1 MVILFSNRK
10 SKLEKEILEI
20 LITCGADF
28 ISDRL
33 VISTGGFFTATVCY
47 KKTQINAKKAII
59 LILDDSEKFKN
70 QILPLGVI
78 GICEDTN
85 QNALNI
91 FKENKVPVITCGNN
105 HKNTITISSIE
116 NNQYIL
122 TLQRQ
127 ITDLKGNVILPT
139 DYKITLD
146 NKYSPEAVMLCGAV
160 LCLENN
166 KIGN

>member
-10 SKLEKEILEI
+10 SKLGKEILEI
-20 LITCGADF
+20 LIACGADF
-28 ISDRL
+28 ISDKS
-33 VISTGGFFTATVCY
+33 VISTGGFCTATVCY
-47 KKTQINAKKAII
+47 KKTKIDTKKAII
-59 LILDDSEKFKN
+59 LIIDDSEKFKN
-70 QILPLGVI
+70 QILPLDVI

-91 FKENKVPVITCGNN
+91 FRENNVPVITCGNN

-127 ITDLKGNVILPT
+127 ITNLKGNVILPT
-139 DYKITLD
+139 DYKITLN
-146 NKYSPEAVMLCGAV
+146 NKYSPEAVMLSGAV
-160 LCLENN
+160 LCLVNN
-166 KIGN
+166 KTEI